1 MAKKTVQSSA
11 VEEFK
16 GYIKVTDGFYLKPVE
31 SHASSYDVYQLK
43 KSDSPRHPNGKMD
56 DMAYGCTLPRALQL
70 IANKCAGQEAEDIIE
85 LMESIK
91 SYEQKFLEDV
101 TRIVKETDNYQHFKN
116 LVLCH

>member
-56 DMAYGCTLPRALQL
+56 DMAYGCTL
-70 IANKCAGQEAEDIIE
+70 ANKCAGQEAEDIIE
-85 LMESIK
+85 LMEFIK

-101 TRIVKETDNYQHFKN
+101 TRIVKENR
-116 LVLCH
+116 

>member
-43 KSDSPRHPNGKMD
+43 KSDSPRHPNG
-56 DMAYGCTLPRALQL
+56 CTLPRALQL

-101 TRIVKETDNYQHFKN
+101 TRIVKENR
-116 LVLCH
+116 

>member
-56 DMAYGCTLPRALQL
+56 DMAYGCSLPRALQL
-70 IANKCAGQEAEDIIE
+70 IAHAKAGQDATDILE
-85 LMESIK
+85 LMETIK
-91 SYEQKFLEDV
+91 SYEEKFLENV
-101 TRIVKETDNYQHFKN
+101 TRIVKESK
-116 LVLCH
+116 